1 MKYGKFNLEVQIPHL
16 TKLAEYYEDKYDKT
30 KDWTDCLKVRLSQS
44 HRYVYPINIAG
55 STGSYHVLC
64 IQCHSNVMTT
74 WLSVISL
81 DMPGRTTSKLHTPFT
96 A

>member
-16 TKLAEYYEDKYDKT
+16 TKLAEYYEERYIKT

-44 HRYVYPINIAG
+44 LPYVYPINIAG
-55 STGSYHVLC
+55 SAVSYFLC

-74 WLSVISL
+74 GLCVNSL
-81 DMPGRTTSKLHTPFT
+81 DMPGRITSKPHTPFT